1 MATEKDTNNKTTEKI
16 TPVVEV
22 QNFDTPKGATVEE
35 IVASQMAKVE
45 AKLKAQFGKAQ
56 SNSIS
61 LGVTVT
67 ELECKEGA
75 EIKDKVTGEVQIDN
89 WGNPKRYKNKYFA
102 TFTFNGGTMTQELKE
117 NLYNQLGLNRRY
129 FAMGR
134 LGEVSNFG
142 ETSIAPIFTQFEAL
156 DI

>member
-1 MATEKDTNNKTTEKI
+1 MAIEKDTNNKNTEKT

-35 IVASQMAKVE
+35 MVASQMAKVE

-61 LGVTVT
+61 LGVTVLS
-67 ELECKEGA
+67 LEPKQGA
-75 EIKDKVTGEVQIDN
+75 EMKDKNTGEILVDN
-89 WGNPKRYKNKYFA
+89 WGNPRRYKDKYFV
-102 TFTFNGGTMTQELKE
+102 TFSFNGGTMTQELKE
-117 NLYNQLGLNRRY
+117 NLYNQLAINRKY
-129 FAMGR
+129 FAMGT
-134 LGEVSNFG
+134 LAPVSSFG
-142 ETSIAPIFTQFEAL
+142 ETVISPVFTQFEAL